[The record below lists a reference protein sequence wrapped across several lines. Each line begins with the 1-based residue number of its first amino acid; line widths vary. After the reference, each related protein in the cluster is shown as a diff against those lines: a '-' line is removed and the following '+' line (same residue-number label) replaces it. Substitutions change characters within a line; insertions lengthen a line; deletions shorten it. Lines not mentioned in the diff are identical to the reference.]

1 MFWLIQQ
8 MLIALL
14 LSFSISF
21 STKSVSL
28 NNEPCMTRST
38 IVDLNS
44 VELDYYILLISL
56 DKCNGSY

>member
-44 VELDYYILLISL
+44 VELDYYIFLISL

>member
-44 VELDYYILLISL
+44 V
-56 DKCNGSY
+56 

>member
-1 MFWLIQQ
+1 

-44 VELDYYILLISL
+44 VELDYYIFLISL